1 MATNTQVN
9 SLILD
14 FPLHRQSSIGENTG
28 VFAIGT
34 LYPTSNE
41 FASVTVDFGDGTVT
55 TVAASDGVVKYN
67 KIIDEL
73 SIYAGFFPEWQNT
86 STDIAKV
93 AAPLFTITHQYEEA
107 GVYNV
112 QATLTTV
119 DDISY
124 VGAAS
129 ELNVNSSARVVPP
142 DYLPGS
148 LIGDENATYSLP
160 DNWSLISEEYKTT
173 NGTNLLFTDN
183 NLPVLRT
190 TQLAISSLPSP
201 VVFSIPNIIG
211 RIDIDYIEW
220 VYGDG
225 STSVT
230 TVFGSPVTE
239 DLSNS
244 AYYYRLLPSE
254 LSYSPS
260 AVLYMRKG
268 ATKYKL
274 ALQSPDI
281 IFQDRFNINVSV
293 PTLRISTLKTYGFN
307 LTPSTTD
314 TLPIDCQFT
323 VPVTRELKY
332 IFWNHDDG
340 TYDVTPVVY
349 DETTPFINQYVTHTH
364 TYTSHNVNPFLPGC
378 ILVFE
383 NAAGE
388 IYSEYHRSRNYLDYD
403 NGLINP
409 SGDYFIR
416 PILGIDGSA
425 KYNNLSILPVYKE
438 SGVAD
443 VYIRLSLGYPS
454 QIYLFD
460 KIIWSINGKEFVQN
474 KNTTKDF
481 GYIVLRDLVVPTDF
495 RIEAFLYGI
504 PAIYAKNNDN
514 SLRFHKNYRYS
525 TSLLSYD
532 LWLKARQSLVDILL
546 TTPEVLPPLL
556 PPTITI
562 VTSAG
567 DTQII
572 TPVIESTLATPVTSF
587 IALTGIDLSFNKL
600 FAATS
605 PASNF
610 LNRDFPSS
618 ATTDEF
624 KVTVPKRD
632 VGYFTPPQTSN
643 IIVEPGQFTFTL
655 NADVADFNK
664 PYYFPDPFRY
674 GSETPVLTFSFNED
688 SFKNGN
694 LFTIARNRP
703 NTSDNFITF
712 DGYTSLK
719 PLNPNYDISDVV
731 NSGYFHNFADDI
743 FGNRYGL
750 IKANNFESTVSVGE
764 PILNYTNVFNGYKFF
779 DSYFGNGY
787 TFNYF
792 SPLSSG
798 NEIRVPG
805 LSTFTST
812 FSNSGSRYTL
822 KFGKFAKDT
831 FLYAKEPFDVTT
843 QYRIP
848 LNLGFRDCATFV
860 IKGTELLND
869 SISSDLSTFSTSTTG
884 VYYFSELFEAG
895 VFTAVPYVRPLRDTV
910 LYPGITARFTQSVRV
925 SGDNGV
931 DDVDCALFKTIIPIE
946 RDLFNLNTI
955 SLDLTAVN
963 PQSVTQYVSSNSTT
977 ADLVTRDATNGVLY
991 IKDRNGKVDTLL
1003 NTLPYLSNR
1012 YTTNVI
1018 AQLSSCVRD
1027 FDVVYDT
1034 LFIQTSSLLVIDKVT
1049 DTNSSDSLLTE
1060 GRVIQYNA
1068 NPFNKL
1074 SNRYKVDSNVYFV
1087 TLSAFNTSSTDTQ
1100 SIVPMIYKYSLADN
1114 KIHTVYPNNNTYVS
1128 DNVIQSDVLFTETS
1142 APVIS
1147 FTQETQT
1154 FNLTYI
1160 AKDQNKSPTL
1170 VFINFKDVMRDVITK
1185 SVYTNLGSAGNTTVF
1200 TGLSTLSNFT
1210 VPLSSQTITFSSSAM
1225 IL

>member
-1 MATNTQVN
+1 MSTNTQVN

-14 FPLHRQSSIGENTG
+14 FPIQRQSSLGENTG

-34 LYPTSNE
+34 LYPTSTE
-41 FASVTVDFGDGTVT
+41 FASVTLDFGDGTTT
-55 TVAASDGVVKYN
+55 TVAASSGIAKYN
-67 KIIDEL
+67 QIVAEL
-73 SIYAGFFPEWQNT
+73 SRYTGFFPEWQNT
-86 STDIAKV
+86 AAAIAKV
-93 AAPLFTITHQYEEA
+93 AAPMFTITHQYENA

-124 VGAAS
+124 VGTQTAF
-129 ELNVNSSARVVPP
+129 NVYNSAKVVPP

-148 LIGDENATYSLP
+148 LIGNENATYSIP
-160 DNWSLISEEYKTT
+160 DGWNTISQEYTTT
-173 NGTNLLFTDN
+173 NGTNLLFNDN

-190 TQLAISSLPSP
+190 TQSVLSSLPSP
-201 VVFSIPNIIG
+201 VEFLISNIAG
-211 RIDIDYIEW
+211 RVDIDYIEW

-230 TVFGSPVTE
+230 TVLGSPITE
-239 DLSNS
+239 DLSKS
-244 AYYYRLLPSE
+244 VYYYRLLPSE
-254 LSYSPS
+254 LSYSPN
-260 AVLYMRKG
+260 AALYVRKG
-268 ATKYKL
+268 TTKYKL

-281 IFQDRFNINVSV
+281 VFQDRVNINVSV
-293 PTLRISTLKTYGFN
+293 PTIGVSKLKTYGFN

-314 TLPIDCQFT
+314 TFPIECRFT

-340 TYDVTPVVY
+340 TYDMTPVVY
-349 DETTPFINQYVTHTH
+349 DETTPFINQYITHKH

-383 NAAGE
+383 DAAGA
-388 IYSEYHRSRNYLDYD
+388 IYSEYHRSRNYLDFD
-403 NGLINP
+403 NGLVNP
-409 SGDYFIR
+409 SDNYFVK
-416 PILGIDGSA
+416 PVLGIDGYV
-425 KYNNLSILPVYKE
+425 KYDNLSMLPVYKE
-438 SGVAD
+438 NGVAD

-474 KNTTKDF
+474 KNTAKDF
-481 GYIVLRDLVVPTDF
+481 GYIVARDVVVPTDF
-495 RIEAFLYGI
+495 NIEAFLYGI
-504 PAIYAKNNDN
+504 PAIYAKTNNN
-514 SLRFHKNYRYS
+514 ELQFHDSYSYS
-525 TSLLSYD
+525 TSILGYD
-532 LWLKARQSLVDILL
+532 QWLKARQSLINILL
-546 TTPEVLPPLL
+546 KEPEVIPPQL

-562 VTSAG
+562 ITSAG

-572 TPVIESTLATPVTSF
+572 TPVIESTLSTPVTSF
-587 IALTGIDLSFNKL
+587 IALTGIDISFNKL

-655 NADVADFNK
+655 DADVADFNK

-719 PLNPNYDISDVV
+719 PLNPDYDISDIV

-750 IKANNFESTVSVGE
+750 LKANNFESTVTVGE

-798 NEIRVPG
+798 NEIIVPG

-812 FSNSGSRYTL
+812 FSNSDSRYTL

-831 FLYAKEPFDVTT
+831 FQYAKEPFDVTT
-843 QYRIP
+843 QYRLP

-895 VFTAVPYVRPLRDTV
+895 VFTAVPYVRPLVDA
-910 LYPGITARFTQSVRV
+910 LYAGITARFTQSVRV

-931 DDVDCALFKTIIPIE
+931 DDVDCALFKTIIPVE
-946 RDLFNLNTI
+946 RDLFNLDTI

-963 PQSVTQYVSSNSTT
+963 PQSVTQYVSSISTT

-1003 NTLPYLSNR
+1003 NTLPYLNNR

-1049 DTNSSDSLLTE
+1049 GTNSSDLLVTE
-1060 GRVIQYNA
+1060 GRVVEYNA

-1087 TLSAFNTSSTDTQ
+1087 TLSAFNTTNTDTQ

-1114 KIHTVYPNNNTYVS
+1114 KVHTVYPNNTTYVD
-1128 DNVIQSDVLFTETS
+1128 DNVIQSNVLFTETS

-1170 VFINFKDVMRDVITK
+1170 VFINFKDVMGDVITK
-1185 SVYTNLGSAGNTTVF
+1185 SVYTNLGSTGNTTVF
-1200 TGLSTLSNFT
+1200 TSLSTLSNFS
-1210 VPLSSQTITFSSSAM
+1210 VLLSSQTIAFSTSAM

>member
-14 FPLHRQSSIGENTG
+14 FPIQRQSSLGEDTG

-34 LYPTSNE
+34 LYPTSSE
-41 FASVTVDFGDGTVT
+41 FASVTLDFGDGTT
-55 TVAASDGVVKYN
+55 TTIAASSGIAKYN
-67 KIIDEL
+67 KIVAEL
-73 SIYAGFFPEWQNT
+73 SKYAGFFPEWQNT
-86 STDIAKV
+86 ATDIAKI
-93 AAPLFTITHQYEEA
+93 AAPLFTVTHQYEAA
-107 GVYNV
+107 GTYNV

-124 VGAAS
+124 VGTVS
-129 ELNVNSSARVVPP
+129 KFNVYTSARVVPP

-160 DNWSLISEEYKTT
+160 DDWSAVSQEYKTT
-173 NGTNLLFTDN
+173 DGTNLLFTDSN
-183 NLPVLRT
+183 FPVLRT
-190 TQLAISSLPSP
+190 TQSVLSSLPSP
-201 VVFSIPNIIG
+201 VSFLISNIEG
-211 RIDIDYIEW
+211 RVDIDYIEW

-230 TVFGSPVTE
+230 SVFGSPVTE
-239 DLSNS
+239 DLSKS
-244 AYYYRLLPSE
+244 VYYYRLLPSE

-260 AVLYMRKG
+260 AVLYVRKG
-268 ATKYKL
+268 TTKYKL

-281 IFQDRFNINVSV
+281 VFQDRVNINVSI
-293 PTLRISTLKTYGFN
+293 PPLRETSLKTYGFN

-314 TLPIDCQFT
+314 TYPVECKFT

-349 DETTPFINQYVTHTH
+349 DETTPFINQYITHKH
-364 TYTSHNVNPFLPGC
+364 TYTSHNVNPLLPGC
-378 ILVFE
+378 VLVFE

-403 NGLINP
+403 NGLVKP
-409 SGDYFIR
+409 SNNYFLK
-416 PILGIDGSA
+416 PILGIDGYV
-425 KYNNLSILPVYKE
+425 KYNNLSMLPVYKE
-438 SGVAD
+438 NGVAD

-460 KIIWSINGKEFVQN
+460 KIIWTINGREFVQN

-495 RIEAFLYGI
+495 NIEAFLYGI

-514 SLRFHKNYRYS
+514 ALQFHDSYSYS
-525 TSLLSYD
+525 TSILGYD
-532 LWLKARQSLVDILL
+532 QWLKARQSLINILL
-546 TTPEVLPPLL
+546 KEPEVIPPQL

-562 VTSAG
+562 ITSAG

-655 NADVADFNK
+655 DADVADFNK

-719 PLNPNYDISDVV
+719 PLNPNYDISDIA

-750 IKANNFESTVSVGE
+750 IKANNFESTVTVGE
-764 PILNYTNVFNGYKFF
+764 PILSYTNVFNGYKFF

-805 LSTFTST
+805 LSTFTGT

-895 VFTAVPYVRPLRDTV
+895 VFTAVPYVRPLVDA
-910 LYPGITARFTQSVRV
+910 LYTGITARFTQSVRV

-946 RDLFNLNTI
+946 RDLFNLDTI

-1074 SNRYKVDSNVYFV
+1074 SNRYKVDSNVYFA

>member
-1 MATNTQVN
+1 MSTNTQVN

-14 FPLHRQSSIGENTG
+14 FPIQRQSSLGENTG

-34 LYPTSNE
+34 LYPTSTE
-41 FASVTVDFGDGTVT
+41 FASVTLDFGDGTTT
-55 TVAASDGVVKYN
+55 TVAASSGIAKYN
-67 KIIDEL
+67 QIVAEL
-73 SIYAGFFPEWQNT
+73 SRYTGFFPDWQNT
-86 STDIAKV
+86 AAAIAKV
-93 AAPLFTITHQYEEA
+93 AAPMFTITHQYENA

-124 VGAAS
+124 VGTQTAF
-129 ELNVNSSARVVPP
+129 NVYNSAKVVPP

-148 LIGDENATYSLP
+148 LIGNENATYSIP
-160 DNWSLISEEYKTT
+160 DGWSTISQEYTTT

-190 TQLAISSLPSP
+190 TQSVLSSLPSP
-201 VVFSIPNIIG
+201 VEFLISNIAG
-211 RIDIDYIEW
+211 RVDIDYIEW

-230 TVFGSPVTE
+230 TVLGSPITE
-239 DLSNS
+239 DLSKS
-244 AYYYRLLPSE
+244 VYYYRLLPSE
-254 LSYSPS
+254 LSYSPN
-260 AVLYMRKG
+260 AALYVRKG
-268 ATKYKL
+268 TTKYKL

-281 IFQDRFNINVSV
+281 VFQDRVNIIVSV
-293 PTLRISTLKTYGFN
+293 PTISVSKLKTYGFN

-314 TLPIDCQFT
+314 TFPIECRFT

-340 TYDVTPVVY
+340 TYDMTPVVY
-349 DETTPFINQYVTHTH
+349 DETTPFINQYITHKH

-383 NAAGE
+383 DAAGA
-388 IYSEYHRSRNYLDYD
+388 IYSEYHRSRNYLDFD
-403 NGLINP
+403 NGLVNP
-409 SGDYFIR
+409 ADNYFVK
-416 PILGIDGSA
+416 PVLGIDGYV
-425 KYNNLSILPVYKE
+425 KYDNLSMLPVYKE
-438 SGVAD
+438 NGVVD

-474 KNTTKDF
+474 KNTAKDF
-481 GYIVLRDLVVPTDF
+481 GYIVARDVVVPTDF
-495 RIEAFLYGI
+495 NIEAFLYGI
-504 PAIYAKNNDN
+504 PAIYAKTNNN
-514 SLRFHKNYRYS
+514 ELQFHDSYSYS
-525 TSLLSYD
+525 TSILGYD
-532 LWLKARQSLVDILL
+532 QWLKARQSLINILL
-546 TTPEVLPPLL
+546 KEPEVIPPQL

-562 VTSAG
+562 ITSAG

-572 TPVIESTLATPVTSF
+572 TPVIESTLSTTVTSF
-587 IALTGIDLSFNKL
+587 IALTGIDISFNKL

-655 NADVADFNK
+655 DADVADFNK

-719 PLNPNYDISDVV
+719 SLNPNYDISDIV

-750 IKANNFESTVSVGE
+750 LKANNFESTVTVGE

-792 SPLSSG
+792 TPLSSG
-798 NEIRVPG
+798 NEIIVPG
-805 LSTFTST
+805 LSTFTGAFSST
-812 FSNSGSRYTL
+812 GSRYTL

-831 FLYAKEPFDVTT
+831 FQYAKEPFDVTT

-931 DDVDCALFKTIIPIE
+931 DDVDCALFKTIIPVE
-946 RDLFNLNTI
+946 RDLFNLDTI

-1049 DTNSSDSLLTE
+1049 GTNSSDLLVTE
-1060 GRVIQYNA
+1060 GRVVEYNA

-1087 TLSAFNTSSTDTQ
+1087 TLSAFNTTNTDTQ

-1114 KIHTVYPNNNTYVS
+1114 KVHTVYPNNTTYVD
-1128 DNVIQSDVLFTETS
+1128 DNVIQSNVLFTETS

-1170 VFINFKDVMRDVITK
+1170 VFINFKDVMGDVITK
-1185 SVYTNLGSAGNTTVF
+1185 SVYTNLGSIGNTTVF
-1200 TGLSTLSNFT
+1200 TSLSTLSNFS
-1210 VPLSSQTITFSSSAM
+1210 VLLSSQTIAFSTSAM